1 MPRPRISITTGSI
14 AQTRLLGERIGRL
27 CVPHTVL
34 ALTGDLGCGK
44 TTLVQ
49 GLARGLDVPADY
61 YITSPTYTWINEY
74 PGRMSLFHADLYRL
88 TAPEEMEDIGLPELF
103 HAGGTLAVE
112 WADRVEDLLPGD
124 RLSLTMEILD
134 DNRRSIAL
142 AAGGSAA
149 ADLLDNLYSWMKEQ
163 KWV

>member
-1 MPRPRISITTGSI
+1 MPSARISIITCSMM
-14 AQTRLLGERIGRL
+14 QTRRLGERIGRL
-27 CVPHTVL
+27 CVPDTIL

-49 GLARGLDVPADY
+49 GLARGLDVPAYY

-74 PGRMSLFHADLYRL
+74 SGRLPLFHADLYRL
-88 TAPEEMEDIGLPELF
+88 TSPEEMEDIGLPELF

-112 WADRVEDLLPGD
+112 WADRVEGLLPGE
-124 RLSLTMEILD
+124 RLSLAMEIID
-134 DNRRSIAL
+134 DTRRSITM
-142 AAGGSAA
+142 AARGRAMT
-149 ADLLDNLYSWMKEQ
+149 DLLDNLYIWMKEQ